1 MRYLKLLHQSG
12 LNYVEALLLLKEIM
26 TVGAYQDMIQTM
38 SNHVMRGEQMY
49 KGIVP
54 YPYLVPAN
62 ATVLLKVGE
71 ETAQLG
77 ETLQN
82 INDIYEEDLLTRIAG
97 VSKIIEPILIVF
109 LGIVIVMIAL
119 SVFGIITTIL

>member
-1 MRYLKLLHQSG
+1 M
-12 LNYVEALLLLKEIM
+12 NYVEALSLLKEIM
-26 TVGAYQDMIQTM
+26 TIGSYQEMIQTM
-38 SNHVMRGEQMY
+38 ANHVSRGEQMY
-49 KGIVP
+49 KGLIP

-71 ETAQLG
+71 ETAQLA

-82 INDIYEEDLLTRIAG
+82 VTDIYEEDLLARIAG

-109 LGIVIVMIAL
+109 LGVVVVLIAL
-119 SVFGIITTIL
+119 SVF